1 MNKWKEETTSTKKKK
16 ERGKKMKKGYKFA
29 SSMEMSRHDRESMET
44 RLYRYKPFLGMIK
57 EKKSEGGVRLKKPFP
72 V

>member
-1 MNKWKEETTSTKKKK
+1 MERRNDKYKKEERTW
-16 ERGKKMKKGYKFA
+16 KKMKKGYKFA

-44 RLYRYKPFLGMIK
+44 RLYHYKPFLGIIK
-57 EKKSEGGVRLKKPFP
+57 KKKSEGGVRLKKPFP